1 MTGCLSRSRAPLGV
15 LLAGGAGVRL
25 GGSKLTVALGG
36 RPLFSYP
43 LAALSAALARVVV
56 IGKPGL
62 TLPGLG
68 SAEVWS
74 EPALPR
80 HPLVGIVHAL
90 MLADGAPVLVCPA
103 DLPFVTPELIA
114 LLARSELTGAPVV
127 IAGLDGA
134 WQPLLGRYERA
145 AAQALAAAAA
155 AHLPVHAAVSALH
168 PPVLEVADAEPLFNV
183 NTPEDL
189 ARAAAI
195 LARRLA

>member
-1 MTGCLSRSRAPLGV
+1 M
-15 LLAGGAGVRL
+15 

-62 TLPGLG
+62 SLPGLG

-90 MLADGAPVLVCPA
+90 ANAGGAPVLVCAA
-103 DLPFVTPELIA
+103 DLPFVTPELIRR
-114 LLARSELTGAPVV
+114 LACAPSGGAAAV
-127 IAGLDGA
+127 IAARDGA
-134 WQPLLGRYERA
+134 WQPLLGRYEP
-145 AAQALAAAAA
+145 AAAAPLAEA
-155 AHLPVHAAVSALH
+155 ARAERPVRAAVAGLRPAL
-168 PPVLEVADAEPLFNV
+168 LEVPDPVELFNV
-183 NTPEDL
+183 NTPDEL
-189 ARAAAI
+189 ARAAAM
-195 LARRLA
+195 LARGPGPGPGS